1 MRIKLDKKLVSN
13 RFARSLKTY
22 DENAV
27 VQREMA
33 KELVEALK
41 ETVGTSFE
49 RIFEVGC
56 GTGVL
61 TQYIAEEF
69 TYEKLTV
76 NDLVPEYMTHIME
89 LTACDFMAG
98 DVETLPGMPR
108 ELDLIISNATFQW
121 MENMERVL
129 RRLAEKLKVGGII
142 AFSTFGPDNV
152 REIGE
157 LLGIKL
163 RYLTPEEIRQA
174 LGYCY
179 EELYFSE
186 QRRVLKFPDSQALLR
201 HLQKT
206 GVTGIKKDVWT
217 KSTMQKFM
225 DDYTERYGDEDG
237 VSLTY
242 HPILVIARK
251 MKRSES

>member
-1 MRIKLDKKLVSN
+1 MRIKLDKKLVSS
-13 RFARSLKTY
+13 RFARSLQTY
-22 DENAV
+22 DDNAL
-27 VQREMA
+27 VQRAMA
-33 KELVEALK
+33 EELVSAMRD
-41 ETVGTSFE
+41 TVGTNFE

-56 GTGVL
+56 GTGML
-61 TQYIAEEF
+61 TRYIAKEF
-69 TYEKLTV
+69 TYEKLIV
-76 NDLVPEYMTHIME
+76 NDLVPEYMVPIME
-89 LTACDFMAG
+89 MTVCDFMAG

-152 REIGE
+152 KEIGE

-163 RYLTPEEIRQA
+163 RYLTPDEIRQA

-186 QRRVLKFPDSQALLR
+186 QRCVLKFPDSLMLLK

-206 GVTGIKKDVWT
+206 GVTGIRKEVWT
-217 KSTMQKFM
+217 RAGMQKFM
-225 DDYTERYGDEDG
+225 EDYTARFGDESG

-242 HPILVIARK
+242 HPIVVIARK
-251 MKRSES
+251 MKRNE

>member
-1 MRIKLDKKLVSN
+1 MRIKLDKKLVSG
-13 RFARSLKTY
+13 RFARSLETY
-22 DENAV
+22 DTNAV

-33 KELVEALK
+33 DELVKALK
-41 ETVGTSFE
+41 NTVGASFE

-56 GTGVL
+56 GTGML
-61 TQYIAEEF
+61 TRHIAQEF

-76 NDLVPEYMTHIME
+76 NDLVPEYMVPIME
-89 LTACDFMAG
+89 MTACDFMAG

-163 RYLTPEEIRQA
+163 RYLTPDEIRQA

-186 QRRVLKFPDSQALLR
+186 QRRVLRFTDSLSLLK
-201 HLQKT
+201 HLQRT
-206 GVTGIKKDVWT
+206 GVTGIRNEVWT
-217 KSTMQKFM
+217 KSSMQKFM
-225 DDYTERYGDEDG
+225 DEYAERFGDDSG

-242 HPILVIARK
+242 HPIIVIARK
-251 MKRSES
+251 MKRSE

>member
-1 MRIKLDKKLVSN
+1 MRIKLDKKLVSG
-13 RFARSLKTY
+13 RFARSLETY
-22 DENAV
+22 DENAI

-41 ETVGTSFE
+41 ANVGNEFE

-56 GTGVL
+56 GTGML
-61 TQYIAEEF
+61 TRYIASEF
-69 TYEKLTV
+69 KYEKLTV
-76 NDLVPEYMTHIME
+76 NDLVPEYMVPIME
-89 LTACDFMAG
+89 LTTCDFMAG
-98 DVETLPGMPR
+98 DVENLPSMPR

-129 RRLAEKLKVGGII
+129 RRLAEKLKTGGII

-163 RYLTPEEIRQA
+163 RYLTPDEIRQA

-179 EELYFSE
+179 KELYFSE
-186 QRRVLKFPDSQALLR
+186 NRRVLKFKDSQMLLR

-225 DDYTERYGDEDG
+225 DDYTERFGDEDG

-251 MKRSES
+251 VRGNE

>member
-1 MRIKLDKKLVSN
+1 MRIKLDKKLVSG
-13 RFARSLKTY
+13 RFAKSLETY
-22 DENAV
+22 DANAI
-27 VQREMA
+27 VQRAMA
-33 KELVEALK
+33 EELVKALK
-41 ETVGTSFE
+41 STVGTAFG

-56 GTGVL
+56 GTGML
-61 TQYIAEEF
+61 TRYIAQEF

-76 NDLVPEYMTHIME
+76 NDLVPEYMVPIME
-89 LTACDFMAG
+89 MTVCDFMAG

-129 RRLAEKLKVGGII
+129 RRLADKLKVGGII

-152 REIGE
+152 KEIGE

-163 RYLTPEEIRQA
+163 RYLTPDEIRQA

-186 QRRVLKFPDSQALLR
+186 QRRILEFPDSMALLK

-206 GVTGIKKDVWT
+206 GVTGIRREVWT
-217 KSTMQKFM
+217 RTGMQKFM
-225 DDYTERYGDEDG
+225 DDYTARFGGESG

-242 HPILVIARK
+242 HPIIVIARK
-251 MKRSES
+251 MKRST